1 MAFWVKVDGQAIL
14 FGIFPVGSE
23 KDMVAFCIS
32 VFATD
37 ETLTFY
43 VSIYDAFMVFLSFFS
58 FVGSLGIIILPGSS
72 GVPP

>member
-1 MAFWVKVDGQAIL
+1 MALRAEIDGQTIL
-14 FGIFPVGSE
+14 FGIFSVGSE

-43 VSIYDAFMVFLSFFS
+43 VSIYDAFMVFLSFFLLL
-58 FVGSLGIIILPGSS
+58 VLWE
-72 GVPP
+72 